1 MAYGQ
6 TGSGKTYTIGTSSSG
21 KSVSEDSKF
30 SSDSY
35 APEATDG
42 LIPRFVSDLF
52 HRTNALQGRKIDIT
66 VSFLEIYNENCKDL
80 LNPHEEQLRIVEKGR
95 GKRGARVMGLSRH
108 KVSCTSDVLKALSE
122 GVSRRVTCGTKMN
135 TVSSRS
141 HAIMILDLEIR
152 PREEEEE
159 EEDGKGKDKNN
170 HDDDDDEK
178 NHHQEEVIRSSVTFV
193 DLAGSERL
201 KRTGAI
207 GQRKEEGIHIN
218 MGLLA
223 LGQVINALADEKRI
237 RSGTQAAHVP
247 YRDSNLTRL
256 LQDALGG
263 NSRTVFVACVSPCDE
278 DCEETM
284 GTLRYAYR
292 ARNIE
297 NCAVVNVDSKT
308 QTIRRLRVE
317 RNLFMRDA
325 IALKFANGTLRSSMF
340 VVVFHS
346 HKILNSNIRLQVRNT
361 RMMIRIQCFKNFLFV
376 TL

>member
-1 MAYGQ
+1 MINSCLEGYNTTVMAYGQ
-6 TGSGKTYTIGTSSSG
+6 TGSGKTFTIGTSASES
-21 KSVSEDSKF
+21 SEDTKF

-35 APEATDG
+35 APQSVDG
-42 LIPRFVSDLF
+42 LIPRFISDLF
-52 HRTNALQGRKIDIT
+52 HSTNALQGRKVDIS
-66 VSFLEIYNENCKDL
+66 VSFLEIYNEKIRDL
-80 LNPHEEQLRIVEKGR
+80 LNPHDEEDLKIVERGR

-108 KVSCTSDVLKALSE
+108 KVSCTKDVLKALGE
-122 GVSRRVTCGTKMN
+122 GVARRVTCGTKMN

-152 PREEEEE
+152 PSGE
-159 EEDGKGKDKNN
+159 EEDEEDEKNREKGDNE
-170 HDDDDDEK
+170 DDDDDEK
-178 NHHQEEVIRSSVTFV
+178 NHHQEEMIRSSVTFV

-207 GQRKEEGIHIN
+207 GQRKEEGIMIN

-237 RSGTQAAHVP
+237 RSGTHAAHVP

-292 ARNIE
+292 ARNIS

-317 RNLFMRDA
+317 RNIFMRDA
-325 IALKFANGTLRSSMF
+325 IALKFANGT
-340 VVVFHS
+340 VVFES
-346 HKILNSNIRLQVRNT
+346 VPQNALNFEMGKITHRYGTCI
-361 RMMIRIQCFKNFLFV
+361 
-376 TL
+376 